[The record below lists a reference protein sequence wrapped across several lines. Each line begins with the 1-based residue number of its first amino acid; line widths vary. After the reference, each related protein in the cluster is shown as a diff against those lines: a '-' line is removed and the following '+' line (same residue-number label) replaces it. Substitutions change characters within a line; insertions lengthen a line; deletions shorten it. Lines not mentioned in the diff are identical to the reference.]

1 MKKVIAG
8 LLCLGTFAATAQDKR
23 VKFKNEPPE
32 PAAVVT
38 AHLEKSNNGDTV
50 YLYEPFSGD
59 TAMGVVKNHKFRM
72 RMPMRKGGSM
82 YIMQIGHVPEK
93 DAAVVYLEEG
103 NMDIKGKGRNFDD
116 ATFSGAPYVKEWQEV
131 AKITDPFSGDGKL
144 LAALQRKY
152 GEARAIGDEE
162 AADAIFKEAGVID
175 IRMKDKLKDWMNK
188 NPNSGVCG
196 YILTVYFGKDKK
208 FFDSMYNKLGD
219 HAKSQRILMRHK
231 YPGKIDPVGITLSMG
246 EGTAGNIPGKMRNGT
261 QAPDFEIP
269 DLSGKIVKLSD
280 FKGKYVFIDFWASWC
295 GPCIRKIPE
304 VKKLQAQFK
313 DKNLVFM
320 GVSLDSKREGW
331 EKAIVKHELDW
342 VNVSHLKGWGEPVSG
357 MFGVKAIPSNVLIDP
372 DGKVVAND
380 LFDEALVK
388 MLEEKLK

>member
-8 LLCLGTFAATAQDKR
+8 LLCLGSITALAQDKR
-23 VKFKNEPPE
+23 VKFINEPPE

-38 AHLEKSNNGDTV
+38 AHLEQTRNGDTV

-59 TAMGVVKNHKFRM
+59 TAMGIVKNHRFQM
-72 RMPMRKGGSM
+72 RMPMQKGGSM
-82 YIMQIGHVPEK
+82 YIMQIGHVAEK
-93 DAAVVYLEEG
+93 DAAVVYLENG
-103 NMDIKGKGRNFDD
+103 KMDIKGKGRNFDD

-131 AKITDPFSGDGKL
+131 SKLTDPFTGDGKL
-144 LAALQRKY
+144 LAALQKKY

-162 AADAIFKEAGVID
+162 ACDTILKEAGVVD
-175 IRMKDKLKDWMNK
+175 KRMKDRLKEWMTK

-196 YILTVYFGKDKK
+196 YIMTVYFGRDRQ

-231 YPGKIDPVGITLSMG
+231 YPGKVDPLGVTLSIG
-246 EGTAGNIPGKMRNGT
+246 EGAAVNIPGKIANGAA
-261 QAPDFEIP
+261 APDFEIP
-269 DLSGKIVKLSD
+269 DVSGKIVKLSD

-295 GPCIRKIPE
+295 GPCLRKIPE
-304 VKKLQAQFK
+304 VKKLQEKYK
-313 DKNLVFM
+313 DKNLVFV

-331 EKAIVKHELDW
+331 EKAIAKYELNW
-342 VNVSHLKGWGEPVSG
+342 VNVSHLRGWGEPVSAK
-357 MFGVKAIPSNVLIDP
+357 FGVKAIPSNVLIDP

-380 LFDEALVK
+380 LSDETLMK
-388 MLEEKLK
+388 LLEEKLK